1 MRRLS
6 HLVLLCGLVT
16 FSGCDKLDFI
26 NAKDEPTPFADAS
39 KELTARA
46 NVPVVVR
53 PSGGAKEGDKTFK
66 EVVVS
71 FQQPPSES
79 PAELE
84 RFANL
89 VVRKHVPGV
98 QTVKFEYAPAG
109 GRPPR

>member
-1 MRRLS
+1 MRRL
-6 HLVLLCGLVT
+6 LGTALLAGLLT
-16 FSGCDKLDFI
+16 SSACDKLSFI
-26 NAKDEPTPFADAS
+26 DAKAEPTPFADAS

-53 PSGGAKEGDKTFK
+53 PSGAKEGDKAIA
-66 EVVVS
+66 EVLVI
-71 FQQPPSES
+71 FQEDPSQS

-98 QTVKFEYAPAG
+98 QTVKFQYAPRG